1 MKKFIDPLCHEVM
14 SLWGPV
20 IPGSRINE
28 LRAQIDTGD
37 PYVVTELALFV
48 AKGDWC
54 IAVEADCEL
63 SVLRPEIFVHFAKYI
78 DGWIRR
84 AIESIPSSYVIDSS
98 YKPTDEVATE

>member
-14 SLWGPV
+14 SLWGLV

-48 AKGDWC
+48 AKGD
-54 IAVEADCEL
+54 
-63 SVLRPEIFVHFAKYI
+63 
-78 DGWIRR
+78 
-84 AIESIPSSYVIDSS
+84 
-98 YKPTDEVATE
+98 